1 MNTTEFERDSMAFD
15 VVIVGAGIAG
25 LSAAIRLKQ
34 LAAQQQREISV
45 CVLEKGSE
53 VGAHILSGAV
63 IDPRALNELLPDWK
77 ALGAPLT
84 RSVTEDRILFLTE
97 QKSYRM
103 PIVPPS
109 FHNEGNY
116 IISLGLLCKW
126 LAEQAENLGVEI
138 YAGFA
143 ASEILYHPDGSVK
156 GVATGNMGVGK
167 DGEPTD
173 AFQPGM
179 ELWAQQTIFAE
190 GARGSLTKQVIERFH
205 LDKAAQPQTYGLG
218 IKEIWE
224 VPAEQCQPG
233 LVIHTVGYP
242 LDSKT
247 YGGSFVYHLDN
258 NQIALGL
265 VVGLDYQNPYLSPF
279 EEFQRLKL
287 HPAIRTMLEGGRRIA
302 YGARALVEGGLQ
314 CLPKLAFAGGVL
326 VGDCAGFLNVA
337 RIKGSHTAMKSAML
351 AAEAVFPL
359 LESDTEKQPAHGKTA
374 ARYQGLFEQSWLY
387 QELHAIRNIR
397 PAFKWGLIPAMMYT
411 GLEQYV
417 FKGRM
422 PWTIAH
428 HGTDAG
434 SLHPA
439 KEYTPIEYPKP
450 DGKITFDRLSSVFL
464 AGVSHEE
471 NQPAHLQLRDPALAI
486 DLNYAQYASPDTR
499 YCPAGVYEIV
509 QQNGGKPRL
518 QINAANCL
526 HCKTCDIKD
535 PAQNITWSCPEGG
548 GGPNYS
554 AM

>member
-1 MNTTEFERDSMAFD
+1 M
-15 VVIVGAGIAG
+15 
-25 LSAAIRLKQ
+25 
-34 LAAQQQREISV
+34 
-45 CVLEKGSE
+45 
-53 VGAHILSGAV
+53 
-63 IDPRALNELLPDWK
+63 
-77 ALGAPLT
+77 
-84 RSVTEDRILFLTE
+84 
-97 QKSYRM
+97 
-103 PIVPPS
+103 
-109 FHNEGNY
+109 
-116 IISLGLLCKW
+116 
-126 LAEQAENLGVEI
+126 
-138 YAGFA
+138 
-143 ASEILYHPDGSVK
+143 
-156 GVATGNMGVGK
+156 
-167 DGEPTD
+167 
-173 AFQPGM
+173 
-179 ELWAQQTIFAE
+179 
-190 GARGSLTKQVIERFH
+190 
-205 LDKAAQPQTYGLG
+205 
-218 IKEIWE
+218 
-224 VPAEQCQPG
+224 
-233 LVIHTVGYP
+233 
-242 LDSKT
+242 
-247 YGGSFVYHLDN
+247 
-258 NQIALGL
+258 
-265 VVGLDYQNPYLSPF
+265 VGLDYQNPYLSPF

-314 CLPKLAFAGGVL
+314 CLPKLTFAGGVL

-471 NQPAHLQLRDPALAI
+471 NQPAHLKLRDPALAI
-486 DLNYAQYASPDTR
+486 DLNYAQYASPETR

-535 PAQNITWSCPEGG
+535 PAQNITWTCPEGG

>member
-1 MNTTEFERDSMAFD
+1 
-15 VVIVGAGIAG
+15 
-25 LSAAIRLKQ
+25 
-34 LAAQQQREISV
+34 
-45 CVLEKGSE
+45 
-53 VGAHILSGAV
+53 
-63 IDPRALNELLPDWK
+63 
-77 ALGAPLT
+77 
-84 RSVTEDRILFLTE
+84 
-97 QKSYRM
+97 
-103 PIVPPS
+103 
-109 FHNEGNY
+109 
-116 IISLGLLCKW
+116 
-126 LAEQAENLGVEI
+126 
-138 YAGFA
+138 
-143 ASEILYHPDGSVK
+143 
-156 GVATGNMGVGK
+156 
-167 DGEPTD
+167 
-173 AFQPGM
+173 
-179 ELWAQQTIFAE
+179 
-190 GARGSLTKQVIERFH
+190 
-205 LDKAAQPQTYGLG
+205 
-218 IKEIWE
+218 
-224 VPAEQCQPG
+224 
-233 LVIHTVGYP
+233 
-242 LDSKT
+242 
-247 YGGSFVYHLDN
+247 
-258 NQIALGL
+258 
-265 VVGLDYQNPYLSPF
+265 
-279 EEFQRLKL
+279 
-287 HPAIRTMLEGGRRIA
+287 
-302 YGARALVEGGLQ
+302 
-314 CLPKLAFAGGVL
+314 
-326 VGDCAGFLNVA
+326 
-337 RIKGSHTAMKSAML
+337 ML

-486 DLNYAQYASPDTR
+486 DLNYAQYASPETR

-535 PAQNITWSCPEGG
+535 PAQNITWTCPEGG